1 MAKNLLLGLILARVG
16 SKVGSPIF
24 FKKIWLRQS
33 LNMASYHHVQY
44 QKKLI
49 MIKSCE
55 NLVTDWWTERRT
67 DEQKH
72 RRTRVISQ
80 DVVQLTSSIQ

>member
-24 FKKIWLRQS
+24 LKKIWLRQS
-33 LNMASYHHVQY
+33 LNMASYHQVQY

-67 DEQKH
+67 DEQKQTDESNFTG
-72 RRTRVISQ
+72 RCPTNV
-80 DVVQLTSSIQ
+80 